1 PKIRRV
7 SVKKGK
13 FSKSVSTHKRKQSKS
28 SNMAQRKKEVLRKIK
43 SNQSNSSNK
52 TPRQKFPKLKSD
64 TKPAN
69 INFKKNTSPWKLKGI
84 LFFASLLLVILLI
97 PTLIVVPSAT
107 GSELDSTSEDK
118 ENTQK
123 ESATASESNS
133 SLSVAVMRSDA

>member
-1 PKIRRV
+1 
-7 SVKKGK
+7 
-13 FSKSVSTHKRKQSKS
+13 
-28 SNMAQRKKEVLRKIK
+28 MAQRKKEVLRKIK

-52 TPRQKFPKLKSD
+52 PPRQKFPKLKSD

-69 INFKKNTSPWKLKGI
+69 LNFKKNTSSWKLKGI

-107 GSELDSTSEDK
+107 GSELDSTSEDT

-123 ESATASESNS
+123 ESAKASESNS
-133 SLSVAVMRSDA
+133 SLSVAVMRSEAKEVEDVPLESYRSEEHTSELQSRFEL